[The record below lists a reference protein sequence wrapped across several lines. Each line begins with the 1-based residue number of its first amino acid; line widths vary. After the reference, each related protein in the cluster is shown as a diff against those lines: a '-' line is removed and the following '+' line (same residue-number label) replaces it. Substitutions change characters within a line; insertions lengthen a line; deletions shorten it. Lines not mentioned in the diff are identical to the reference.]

1 MKALLVTEPFK
12 YELTDVDVP
21 PVGEGQVLVGVG
33 ACGICG
39 SDLDIIEGSRPMEVT
54 AYPVI
59 LGHEFSGEVA
69 EVGKKV
75 KDLKAGDKVAVDTV
89 VRCDKDTLCIAVQV

>member
-1 MKALLVTEPFK
+1 MKAFLVTEPHQFG
-12 YELTDVDVP
+12 LTDVAMP
-21 PVGEGQVLVGVG
+21 SVGSGQVLIRVG

-39 SDLDIIEGSRPMEVT
+39 SDLDILEGSRPMEVT

-69 EVGKKV
+69 EIGDGV
-75 KDLKAGDKVAVDTV
+75 KDLKPGDKVAIDTI
-89 VRCDKDTLCIAVQV
+89 VRRDNCRNCK